1 MTQEGRDGH
10 GPTMPERA
18 RDFFS
23 VPAPIKRIFDKF
35 PLTTLP
41 ANDLPRRSKTNQDGN
56 KLFVFTDKA
65 GAKHGR
71 PSFNPQ
77 CLKWQVG
84 VPGTVDGLLDNKFYR
99 LI

>member
-1 MTQEGRDGH
+1 MPSEGRDGP
-10 GPTMPERA
+10 GPTMPDTP

-23 VPAPIKRIFDKF
+23 IPAPIKRIFDKF

-41 ANDLPRRSKTNQDGN
+41 ANDLPQRATPSRHGN
-56 KLFVFTDKA
+56 KLFVFTDPS
-65 GAKHGR
+65 GARRGS

-84 VPGTVDGLLDNKFYR
+84 VPGRGFVYGG
-99 LI
+99 